1 MNTIIVKQNENGQFD
16 VLTSSKTP
24 VKVILVESDIS
35 GNSNM
40 EMAGEACI
48 GWVGTTTVNQSLIDE
63 VTSSLES
70 IE

>member
-16 VLTSSKTP
+16 VLASSKIP
-24 VKVILVESDIS
+24 VKVILVEPDIS

-48 GWVGTTTVNQSLIDE
+48 GWVGTTIVNQQLVDE
-63 VTSSLES
+63 VILSLEG
-70 IE
+70 IK